1 MVEQIFIISDW
12 YQLSKARSST
22 NTKLR
27 VAVSKI
33 NDMPIL
39 DATCIRVIHDDY
51 GVVFAATVRAKGEI
65 LEEQPTGGIFYL
77 TPDQILSELYKWGF
91 YVEFSVRESLSS
103 DQLSYLETIKR
114 LGFDKLRVLP
124 VIKNTSC
131 TNHLVAFNVE
141 QNPNWLAQ
149 TYKAYYNEFC
159 NALENGTA
167 VDLTNISE
175 SKQFDWTWLD
185 YVANIDDILQDNAE
199 VISGDADM
207 NSPLSVL
214 Q

>member
-1 MVEQIFIISDW
+1 MSEQIFIISDW
-12 YQLSKARSST
+12 YQLSRAWSST
-22 NTKLR
+22 STKLR
-27 VAVSKI
+27 IAVSKI
-33 NDMPIL
+33 ADRPAL

-51 GVVFAATVRAKGEI
+51 GVVFAATVHAEGMI

-91 YVEFSVRESLSS
+91 NVEFSDRENLSA
-103 DQLSYLETIKR
+103 DQLDYLETIKG

-124 VIKNTSC
+124 VIKNTAC

-149 TYKAYYNEFC
+149 TYRAYYNEFC
-159 NALENGTA
+159 TALENGTA
-167 VDLTNISE
+167 IDLTNVSE

-185 YVANIDDILQDNAE
+185 YVANIDDILQDNTR
-199 VISGDADM
+199 VISKDDDIQG
-207 NSPLSVL
+207 SLSTL
-214 Q
+214 I